1 MATTYKKGWAR
12 HQQRWFGKW
21 HVYLGIIAGFII
33 AVVGVTGSLLVFRE
47 EIDAALNPGLFK
59 VMAGQRRMPME
70 EIVPLVKQQ
79 YPAYPFSYMTLPG
92 KNITDPYIFY
102 NLKKEEQFFINPY
115 TGKMTG
121 KRMYESSFIHVV
133 TEIHTSL
140 LVPVAG
146 RYIVGISALILLILT
161 ITGLRLWIPKKWKQ
175 LKQVLTVNFKA
186 SFKRQNYDWHNVLG
200 FYSAPVV
207 SLIALTG
214 FCMTFS
220 IVIIP
225 MLFSLSG
232 LPPQGAA
239 KLLGA
244 KSQYTAG
251 ATTISMQQLIAIKER
266 ELPGSEIAGLA
277 FPADTTGNFRMDI
290 RDKGVPAEGK
300 REMLIVDQ
308 YNGKVLLNSRK
319 DFPPVAAAYLS
330 WLNPIHYGNFGGLP
344 TKILALLGGLIPLA
358 LFITG
363 FIIWYPR
370 WKKQKSRK
378 ENITVT
384 AEGEEQPAKRSNS
397 ADAPVLKSFPYF
409 GLQLKK
415 GLIYAGWFILFSL
428 IMGALYGLIAG
439 RPLQPAIFSVA
450 FTTTLIILNF
460 AVALLCMVVQLLLFF
475 FKKSSRSISRYF
487 AWSLAFAL
495 VFLPAYLLLM
505 NTGWS
510 IF

>member
-12 HQQRWFGKW
+12 LQQRWFGKW

-33 AVVGVTGSLLVFRE
+33 AVVGVTGSLLVFRD
-47 EIDAALNPGLFK
+47 EIDAALNPSLFK
-59 VMAGQRRMPME
+59 VMAEQRRMPVE
-70 EIVPLVKQQ
+70 EIVPLVKKQ
-79 YPAYPFSYMTLPG
+79 YPNYQFSYMALPG
-92 KNITDPYIFY
+92 KSPPSPYIFY

-121 KRMYESSFIHVV
+121 KRMYESSFIHIV
-133 TEIHTSL
+133 TDIHTSL

-146 RYIVGISALILLILT
+146 KYIVGISALILLILT

-244 KSQYTAG
+244 KSKYYAG
-251 ATTISMQQLIAIKER
+251 AVVIPVQQLTAIKEH
-266 ELPGSEIAGLA
+266 ELPGSEIAGIA
-277 FPADTTGNFRMDI
+277 FPADSTGNFRMDI

-308 YNGKVLLNSRK
+308 YSGKILLNSRK

-344 TKILALLGGLIPLA
+344 TKILALLGGLIPMA

-370 WKKQKSRK
+370 WQKQKSRK

-384 AEGEEQPAKRSNS
+384 AEGEEQPVQRQTTPE
-397 ADAPVLKSFPYF
+397 APMVKTFPYF
-409 GLQLKK
+409 GHQLKR
-415 GLIYAGWFILFSL
+415 GFVYAGWFILISL
-428 IMGALYGLIAG
+428 VMGALYGVISG
-439 RPLQPAIFSVA
+439 RPLQPAVFSVA
-450 FTTTLIILNF
+450 FTTTLIVLNF
-460 AVALLCMVVQLLLFF
+460 AVALLCMVVQLLLFV

-495 VFLPAYLLLM
+495 VFLPVYFLLM
-505 NTGWS
+505 NTGWN